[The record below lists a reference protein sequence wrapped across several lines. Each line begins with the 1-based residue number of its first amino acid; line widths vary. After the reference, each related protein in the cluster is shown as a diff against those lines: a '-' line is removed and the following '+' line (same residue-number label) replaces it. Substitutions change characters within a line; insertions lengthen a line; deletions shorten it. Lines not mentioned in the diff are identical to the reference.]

1 MATLPYI
8 QQRFHPRLKIGY
20 TALAVIGKRTV
31 PVHCRQGEIDG
42 ACGTYCAVMALT
54 ILSKINNPSILVER
68 RSGVAA
74 RLWHLARESYF
85 DGIKAKSLADL
96 LESIGAD
103 IQIAVDAR
111 SRRSVLMFSKEQ
123 LSLSRLVI
131 LSWRTRKYTL
141 HHWVLVVGI
150 EGLQRGRTFI
160 PTTFLCL
167 DPGAEYPILCGY
179 NGRLELDESESG
191 AGRYYCTDDTDAV
204 SVTLT
209 GAVSLAG

>member
-20 TALAVIGKRTV
+20 TALAEIGKKTV

-54 ILSKINNPSILVER
+54 ILSKINNPSILVDSR
-68 RSGVAA
+68 TGVAA
-74 RLWHLARESYF
+74 RLWRAARESYF
-85 DGIKAKSLADL
+85 DGIKAKSLAGL
-96 LESIGAD
+96 LESIDAG

-111 SRRSVLMFSKEQ
+111 SRRSVFMFSKEQ
-123 LSLSRLVI
+123 LALSRLVI

-150 EGLQRGRTFI
+150 EGIQQGRIFT

-167 DPGAEYPILCGY
+167 DSGAEYPMLCGY
-179 NGRLELDESESG
+179 NGRLEFDEAG
-191 AGRYYCTDDTDAV
+191 AGVGRYYCTDDTSAI

-209 GAVSLAG
+209 GAVSLAE

>member
-1 MATLPYI
+1 MATLPYL

-20 TALAVIGKRTV
+20 TALAEVGKKTV

-54 ILSKINNPSILVER
+54 ILSKINNPSVLVDSR
-68 RSGVAA
+68 TGVAA
-74 RLWHLARESYF
+74 RLWRAARESYF

-96 LESIGAD
+96 LASIDAD
-103 IQIAVDAR
+103 VKIAIDTR

-123 LSLSRLVI
+123 LALSRLVI

-141 HHWVLVVGI
+141 HHWVLVVGM
-150 EGLQRGRTFI
+150 EGIQRGRTFT
-160 PTTFLCL
+160 PMAFLCL
-167 DPGAEYPILCGY
+167 DPGAEYPVLCGY
-179 NGRLELDESESG
+179 NGRLEFDESESG
-191 AGRYYCTDDTDAV
+191 VGRYYCTDDTDAL

-209 GAVSLAG
+209 GAVSLAE